1 MNTPSNITLCSTY
14 SFFNMRGDPY
24 FLLVQVAGLRKKY
37 FEEAIFKK
45 NSDFQKQTFSKNSV
59 NSAIFKNILFQKI
72 LLLCDFAIFKK
83 QTFSKYL
90 VNSAIFKKTAIFT
103 IGLFILK
110 RLIQRFSTY
119 SDFRSDF
126 QFRLFSAK
134 FHNTPDRQLRC
145 RHKNT

>member
-14 SFFNMRGDPY
+14 SFFSMRGDPY
-24 FLLVQVAGLRKKY
+24 FLLVQVADLRKKY

-59 NSAIFKNILFQKI
+59 NSAIFKKTAIFKNRLFQKI

-110 RLIQRFSTY
+110 RLI
-119 SDFRSDF
+119 
-126 QFRLFSAK
+126 
-134 FHNTPDRQLRC
+134 
-145 RHKNT
+145 